1 VARKHGSFA
10 TSNPWILASICL
22 VVVFWIVAVLIGFL
36 WYPALGEEPLAA
48 PAKDGPTS
56 SRPVDKPPG
65 FLQLI
70 CGGLGFVNTRAYS
83 AQPGPSPLISSDLA
97 WTDATWQKIRS
108 GDSRRGAAI
117 SLSCMTCHGP
127 QGISTA
133 DYVPNLAG
141 LPQEVIYKEL
151 IDYRAGKRNYVV
163 MNAVAT
169 GLSDQDMA
177 DVAAYYSNYG
187 SRGSDPSRPRESL
200 LRKGVVAPD
209 EHISRLSRD
218 GDPIRNVVACA
229 ACHGPEGVKTGAPP
243 LVGQPTQYLSNQLV
257 AFSQGTR
264 TNDINRQMRLIAT
277 RLTPEEIERLAEYLG
292 GKGSQRDEGAPKTE
306 ARAVIG
312 ER

>member
-1 VARKHGSFA
+1 VARKHGPFA

-22 VVVFWIVAVLIGFL
+22 VVVFWIVAILIGFL
-36 WYPALGEEPLAA
+36 WYPTLGGEPLAA
-48 PAKDGPTS
+48 SGK
-56 SRPVDKPPG
+56 KPLG

-70 CGGLGFVNTRAYS
+70 CGGLGFVNTGAYS
-83 AQPGPSPLISSDLA
+83 AQPGPSPVISSDLA

-108 GDSRRGAAI
+108 GDSRRGGAI

-127 QGISTA
+127 EGISTA

-141 LPQEVIYKEL
+141 LPREVIYKEL
-151 IDYRAGKRNYVV
+151 MDYRAGKRNYVV

-187 SRGSDPSRPRESL
+187 SRGRDPSRPRENL
-200 LRKGVVAPD
+200 LRKGVAASD

-292 GKGSQRDEGAPKTE
+292 GKGSQRDEGAPNTE